1 MQNQNKLLMSVIMPV
16 FNAAEFLEQTLLS
29 VLGTKDSD
37 IELIAIDDGS
47 TDDSLL
53 ILNKY
58 KEMFSNLH
66 VYSQENAGP
75 SAARNKGLNYAQ
87 GRFVFFLDSDDLLEI
102 SVLRGMCEKAD
113 KESADLVIS
122 EYDIF
127 NEYRTFAVPLMKK
140 LSGMNEITWQTRE
153 ILWTFSLC
161 NKVFRRSKIEEMKL
175 RFPRTN
181 YSEDGVF
188 VMSFVYQASKIIGY
202 EGIVFHYRRMTV
214 SEQKSITSAVSEQ
227 KVKDYLISHDMIYN
241 KMAEKF
247 LLENPKYNDFE
258 TLKEENLEA
267 NDYAN
272 EFLKKEISILFNQ
285 FYKLFW
291 TLDEKLIAFIVEN
304 IDRLLKKVD
313 TKTYYEI
320 AGRMSELI
328 LKNLPKSFDEAK
340 KNANISVLLYGEEQ
354 QKDKFVETL
363 NSLVL
368 QRYIPYK
375 IFVPEN
381 LKTLIENEIQETKQL
396 VYVDAGNIQQFYD
409 SVFEQI
415 DSEYVLIADNQFIY
429 DKSALLELY
438 KMAEKMN
445 VDFMT
450 ATIYLQNEDQTF
462 PSSAH
467 GRNLLSV
474 KNYRNGKKA
483 RKMDELTANKLIRT
497 RYLKNN
503 IYKDGCAVDRIAET
517 LYKQGFF
524 AITEKCYVIFN
535 NGGEGELVRYISDKR
550 KEIEEDNID
559 ELTLDDDR
567 FLVNQIELYKKLR
580 TTKVGK
586 DKWKRQFIYK
596 VSQLPIRNR
605 VLFFSIRR
613 DGELDDNLSC
623 VAAEIKDKKIIASK
637 RLPHDGMYKLKM
649 YYYMATCK
657 IIVTDD
663 YVRYLR
669 LFPLRKEQ
677 RVIQLWHACG
687 AFKKFGIQ
695 GTTLSLGLERATHIQ
710 YNVVS
715 VSSEGIRQIYADAF
729 DIDVSNVAAL
739 GVPRTDLF
747 FNEEEKEKRR
757 KLIYERYPEW
767 VGKEIILYAPTF
779 RDRTGDRTKFK
790 PELDFRRLSS
800 DLKDNQIFVIA
811 PHPVMVQEIVDEQY
825 NNLYEVRDIH
835 TLDLMFVSDILV
847 TDYSSVIFEY
857 ALLKKPIV
865 FFCYDL
871 ELYDRGFYLS
881 YDETLPGKLAKTQE
895 ELTECLTSEGRKK
908 LCATYEAFVE
918 KYMGACD
925 GNSTRRIVHLI
936 KEYMGGKN
944 E

>member
-1 MQNQNKLLMSVIMPV
+1 MQNQNKILMSVIMPV
-16 FNAAEFLEQTLLS
+16 YNAAEFLEQTLLS

-47 TDDSLL
+47 TDESLS

-58 KEMFSNLH
+58 QETFSNLH
-66 VYSQENAGP
+66 VYNQINAGP
-75 SAARNKGLNYAQ
+75 SAARNTGLNYAQ
-87 GRFVFFLDSDDLLEI
+87 GEFVFFLDSDDLLEI
-102 SVLRGMCEKAD
+102 SVLRGMCKKAE

-140 LSGMNEITWQTRE
+140 LSGMSKITWQTRE

-161 NKVFRRSKIEEMKL
+161 NKVFRRSRIEEINL
-175 RFPRTN
+175 RFPKTN

-202 EGIVFHYRRMTV
+202 EGIVFHYRRMTM

-227 KVKDYLISHDMIYN
+227 KVKDYLISHDMIYE
-241 KMAEKF
+241 KMSEKF
-247 LLENPKYNDFE
+247 LSENPKYNDFE
-258 TLKEENLEA
+258 MLKENDSEA

-304 IDRLLKKVD
+304 IDRLLQKVD

-320 AGRMSELI
+320 AGRMPELV
-328 LKNLPKSFDEAK
+328 LKKLPKSYDEAK
-340 KNANISVLLYGEEQ
+340 ERANISVLLYGEETQ
-354 QKDKFVETL
+354 SEKFIDSL
-363 NSLVL
+363 KSLVL

-375 IFVPEN
+375 IIVPKS
-381 LKTLIENEIQETKQL
+381 LKILIENNIQETKQL
-396 VYVDAGNIQQFYD
+396 IYVSANDMQHFYD
-409 SVFEQI
+409 KALELI
-415 DSEYVLIADNQFIY
+415 DSEYVLLADNQFIY

-450 ATIYLQNEDQTF
+450 ATIYLKNEEQTF

-483 RKMDELTANKLIRT
+483 RKMDGLTGNKLINLD
-497 RYLKNN
+497 YLKK
-503 IYKDGCAVDRIAET
+503 IYKNGYKVDEIGDA
-517 LYKQGFF
+517 LYKQGYF

-535 NGGEGELVRYISDKR
+535 NGGEEELVHYITDNHKMV
-550 KEIEEDNID
+550 KKDNI
-559 ELTLDDDR
+559 EQLSLEDDR

-580 TTKVGK
+580 TSKVQK
-586 DKWKRQFIYK
+586 DKWKREFIYK
-596 VSQLPIRNR
+596 VSRLPIRNR

-637 RLPHDGMYKLKM
+637 RLPHDSMYKLKM
-649 YYYMATCK
+649 YYYIATSK

-669 LFPLRKEQ
+669 LFPLREDQ

-747 FNEEEKEKRR
+747 FDEMEKERRR
-757 KLIYERYPEW
+757 KLIFERYPEW
-767 VGKEIILYAPTF
+767 KEKEIILYAPTF

-790 PELDFRRLSS
+790 PELDFEKLSNE
-800 DLKDNQIFVIA
+800 LKKNQIFVVA
-811 PHPVMVQEIVDEQY
+811 PHPVMKQEIVEKKY
-825 NNLYEVRDIH
+825 HNIYEVRDLH

-857 ALLKKPIV
+857 ALLKKPII

-871 ELYDRGFYLS
+871 ELYDRGFYLP
-881 YDETLPGKLAKTQE
+881 YDDTLPGKMAKSQE
-895 ELTECLTSEGRKK
+895 ELIECITNEERKM
-908 LCATYEAFVE
+908 LSSTYEVFVE

-925 GNSTRRIVHLI
+925 GHSTERIASLI
-936 KEYMGGKN
+936 TRYMGGKN